1 MNEVIFI
8 YHRITALPFA
18 PSRQHHSHNVARTG
32 VDTWLVVIVYIQL
45 FVHQL
50 KQKQLFCNDTAPAS
64 VKVKEQAL
72 LKPRVFFRTYA
83 NSVFSKAKMR
93 IQRLMV
99 RMVCLLAQW
108 KSLHGRAWARR
119 STSKAFLET

>member
-1 MNEVIFI
+1 
-8 YHRITALPFA
+8 
-18 PSRQHHSHNVARTG
+18 VARNG

-99 RMVCLLAQW
+99 PDGLSFGSVEKLTWKGFGPKIYLQSYRGIQGYSILRSWWGLLDMEDN
-108 KSLHGRAWARR
+108 SD
-119 STSKAFLET
+119 